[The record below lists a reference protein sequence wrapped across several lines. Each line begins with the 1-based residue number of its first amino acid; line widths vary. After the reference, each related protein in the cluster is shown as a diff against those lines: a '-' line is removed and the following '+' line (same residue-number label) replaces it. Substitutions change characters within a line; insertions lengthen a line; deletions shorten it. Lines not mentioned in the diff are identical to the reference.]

1 MYVVLG
7 VKPEPSKAAAA
18 ELVSWKPTFA
28 CESPVA
34 RRLPTEPVQAAW
46 SVWLSVVVP
55 ESKTRNPPTMAE
67 RFRFRPDHAK
77 AIRVAAVDVTKVTG
91 VRSAVREP
99 GPTSTTVPW
108 KFAGMRMPAFA
119 TLEYVVSKIVSPTVL
134 TPGHCAGSRT

>member
-1 MYVVLG
+1 
-7 VKPEPSKAAAA
+7 
-18 ELVSWKPTFA
+18 
-28 CESPVA
+28 
-34 RRLPTEPVQAAW
+34 
-46 SVWLSVVVP
+46 
-55 ESKTRNPPTMAE
+55 MAE
-67 RFRFRPDHAK
+67 RFRFLPDQAK

-134 TPGHCAGSRT
+134 TPDHCAGSRTSTQQSGAVIGFDATIARSAPTWNPA